1 MRDRT
6 ERPRRASGTV
16 RLVWMVALC
25 AAAGALPGSS
35 AAEVNTQAGC
45 TQGPTT
51 VGGASA
57 HAFCGPAKATVH
69 VAGKT
74 YHFRQGTCL
83 KSEGFTKGSKVL
95 SINIGT
101 ETLPPAAPKR
111 AYFGVLLDKA
121 KGGTFTDQAVSWQLP
136 SRGFAVFDNKVVVA
150 ATLKKGSFSGTA
162 TMRVKNGKLK
172 NVGLATGTWTC

>member
-1 MRDRT
+1 VRNRI
-6 ERPRRASGTV
+6 ERPRRVSGAA
-16 RLVWMVALC
+16 RLVWTLALC

-35 AAEVNTQAGC
+35 AAVTTQAGC

-74 YHFRQGTCL
+74 YHFKQGACL

-121 KGGTFTDQAVSWQLP
+121 KGGTFTDQAVSWQVP
-136 SRGFAVFDNKVVVA
+136 GRGFAVFNNKVVVA
-150 ATLKKGSFSGTA
+150 ATLKKGSFSGKA
-162 TMRVKNGKLK
+162 TMRVNNGKLK
-172 NVGLATGTWTC
+172 EVGLATGTWTC